1 MTTRLLTAAAAVALL
16 GVAACSDRDD
26 DVVQAPEGMTPTEQT
41 TEPVAQDVAANV
53 TALGMTRDELEDADL
68 LSADRT
74 DLGDVEAIIVDA
86 SGAVTGFAIDLEGS
100 DRDVVIALDQVT
112 AMERD
117 GDKDLQTALTAQ
129 QLAALPV
136 WDRDTMRS
144 LPSGMTAPMAPAPGA
159 AGTPPQ
165 GQQQGQ

>member
-16 GVAACSDRDD
+16 GVAACSDRDN

-41 TEPVAQDVAANV
+41 TEPVSRDVAANV

-68 LSADRT
+68 LSPDRT

-112 AMERD
+112 AVERN

-144 LPSGMTAPMAPAPGA
+144 LPQGRTAPMPAPAPGTA
-159 AGTPPQ
+159 PTPPPSQ
-165 GQQQGQ
+165 